1 MIDNNIYS
9 KTQFSGAIEKIG
21 NVQTRTLNNILD
33 SGRMARMIENQTMNG
48 SNAYNLV
55 SMFSDLRRGVW
66 SELYNGKRIDTYKR
80 NLQRAHINRL
90 DYLLNKAKNQRGA
103 NRGYFKQSA
112 VNIGQSDIKA
122 MVRGELNRIKR
133 DVRSAVSKAP
143 NTTSRYHLQDA
154 IARINMALD
163 PN

>member
-1 MIDNNIYS
+1 
-9 KTQFSGAIEKIG
+9 
-21 NVQTRTLNNILD
+21 
-33 SGRMARMIENQTMNG
+33 
-48 SNAYNLV
+48 
-55 SMFSDLRRGVW
+55 MFSDLRRGVW

-103 NRGYFKQSA
+103 NSGSFKPSA

-133 DVRSAVSKAP
+133 DIKSAVSKAP

-154 IARINMALD
+154 IARIDRALD
-163 PN
+163 PK